1 MSRTSSAA
9 SSPDLLPNAA
19 WFQAMSAT
27 ENLRVGAQTCDN
39 PTNAQDTESQMTKL
53 KELAAAGQ
61 SVWLDFI
68 RRDMVNNGELA
79 ALVDEG
85 ITGVTSNPSIF
96 ESAIA
101 GSSLYDEAIGN
112 ADGDALAV
120 FESLAVEDV
129 RGAADVLRGVYD
141 ATGGLDGF
149 VSLEVSPTLAA
160 DTEGTIADALRL
172 WKWVD
177 RPNLMIK
184 VPATTEGVVAIE
196 ELIASGVN
204 VNATLMF
211 SLGDYE
217 AVAMAFVRGVERAEN
232 PGRVASV
239 ASFFVSRVD
248 GKVDAAL
255 DAIGTDE
262 ALALRGKAAV
272 ANAKLAYR
280 RYQEIFEGAPF
291 AAARAAGAH
300 PQRALWASTSTK
312 NPAYPDTLYVA
323 ELIGPNTVNT
333 VPPATIDAFRD
344 HGVVDPEALT
354 TGVDEAQ
361 QLFAD
366 LAALGVDFGAITDEL
381 QTEGVASFEK
391 AFEQLLAAI
400 DTKRGRS

>member
-1 MSRTSSAA
+1 
-9 SSPDLLPNAA
+9 
-19 WFQAMSAT
+19 
-27 ENLRVGAQTCDN
+27 
-39 PTNAQDTESQMTKL
+39 MTKL